1 MKGNKEKKGN
11 KKLTNNKFKE
21 KKVSKKSIPKNDNQI
36 KEYKENSFIPPK
48 NPNEIMS
55 QNAIFDY
62 KGNLTYIQCTIME
75 DMKIICEKF
84 CYAMKV
90 SITNF
95 CFKINDNIIDFKLK
109 FKDFMVDGKNYINIS
124 VFEINEGDKTKY
136 KNYITA
142 ETIVDEENVNKFQRL
157 IDTSQKIFLNDV
169 MKIYHNYNNEI
180 IKNCIIEINGIT
192 IPFPSNYGFV
202 FKETGIF
209 KIKYIF
215 LEDVTTTASMF
226 NECNDLYVQ

>member
-1 MKGNKEKKGN
+1 MKGNKGKTGSKKV
-11 KKLTNNKFKE
+11 TNNKFKG

-36 KEYKENSFIPPK
+36 NYNKNNSFIPPQ

-62 KGNLTYIQCTIME
+62 KGNFTYIQCTMMDE
-75 DMKIICEKF
+75 MKIICEKF

-95 CFKINDNIIDFKLK
+95 CFKINDNIIDFKSK

-124 VFEINEGDKTKY
+124 VFEINEADKTKY

-142 ETIVDEENVNKFQRL
+142 ETIVDGENVNKFQRF
-157 IDTSQKIFLNDV
+157 IDTSEKIFLQN
-169 MKIYHNYNNEI
+169 
-180 IKNCIIEINGIT
+180 
-192 IPFPSNYGFV
+192 
-202 FKETGIF
+202 
-209 KIKYIF
+209 
-215 LEDVTTTASMF
+215 
-226 NECNDLYVQ
+226 